1 MGDVLIAGGT
11 CKDGVIEALDVRLHN
26 LPPRVIDRETAVRWM
41 RDGHSLVPV
50 RAGER
55 LPALQLVEVGDEPR
69 YFIRTDN
76 APVEQDSLPD
86 LPPAR

>member
-11 CKDGVIEALDVRLHN
+11 CKDGVIEALDARLHN
-26 LPPRVIDRETAVRWM
+26 LPARVIDRDTAVAWM

-50 RAGER
+50 RDGQR
-55 LPALQLVEVGDEPR
+55 LPALQLVEVGEEPR

-76 APVEQDSLPD
+76 AAVEQDSLPD